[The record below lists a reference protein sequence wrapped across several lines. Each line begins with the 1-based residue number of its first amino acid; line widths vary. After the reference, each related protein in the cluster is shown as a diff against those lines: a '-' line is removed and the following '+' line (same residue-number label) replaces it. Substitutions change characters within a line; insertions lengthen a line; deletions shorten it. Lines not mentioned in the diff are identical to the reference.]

1 MFATWCCFSISEI
14 ISCTCAFIWHYQ
26 YFNSLNIHFSK
37 SKKKKKAT
45 TRTFA
50 VATCPSVSSLSI
62 VPVGKY
68 GTIAVNDRANN
79 LEEIEFNLKWTT
91 FHQLRY
97 ILPIIWVPKVEF
109 KLVLGCSKPT
119 WEFYKWQKAAQT
131 QLLVNGS
138 SPKIWLQV
146 RKEREKSQLWH
157 ACNICDSYYRF
168 QNVC

>member
-1 MFATWCCFSISEI
+1 MVLF
-14 ISCTCAFIWHYQ
+14 
-26 YFNSLNIHFSK
+26 FNFRNHKLYMYIYLALPVLQFTQHPFLISK
-37 SKKKKKAT
+37 SKKKRKAT
-45 TRTFA
+45 TLTFA

-91 FHQLRY
+91 FNQLGY
-97 ILPIIWVPKVEF
+97 SLPIIWVPKVEF

-146 RKEREKSQLWH
+146 RKEREKSQL
-157 ACNICDSYYRF
+157 
-168 QNVC
+168 